1 MLTEK
6 LVKYYK
12 QVANIFCWAF
22 LIIAT
27 LTGAGTGYDEWDFPG
42 LIIGGLS
49 GAGTGYERWGF
60 MGFIIGGCGGL
71 LVAFALEL
79 FIIPPI
85 MVLFEINDKLDA
97 LKRQ

>member
-6 LVKYYK
+6 LVKYYR

-27 LTGAGTGYDEWDFPG
+27 L
-42 LIIGGLS
+42 S

-60 MGFIIGGCGGL
+60 MGFLIGGAGGL
-71 LVAFALEL
+71 LAAFAIEL
-79 FIIPPI
+79 FVIPPI
-85 MVLFEINDKLDA
+85 LVLFEINDKLDDIR
-97 LKRQ
+97 K

>member
-22 LIIAT
+22 LIIA
-27 LTGAGTGYDEWDFPG
+27 A
-42 LIIGGLS
+42 LS

-60 MGFIIGGCGGL
+60 MGLIIGGCGGL
-71 LVAFALEL
+71 LLAFILEL

-85 MVLFEINDKLDA
+85 MVLFEINDKLDTF
-97 LKRQ
+97 KRQ

>member
-6 LVKYYK
+6 LVKYYR

-22 LIIAT
+22 LIIA
-27 LTGAGTGYDEWDFPG
+27 A
-42 LIIGGLS
+42 LS

-71 LVAFALEL
+71 LIAFALEL
-79 FIIPPI
+79 FILLPI
-85 MVLFEINDKLDA
+85 MILCEINDKLDTF
-97 LKRQ
+97 KRE

>member
-6 LVKYYK
+6 LVKYYR

-27 LTGAGTGYDEWDFPG
+27 L
-42 LIIGGLS
+42 S
-49 GAGTGYERWGF
+49 GAGTGYEKWGF

-71 LVAFALEL
+71 LIAFAIEL

-85 MVLFEINDKLDA
+85 LVLFEINDKLDDIR
-97 LKRQ
+97 K

>member
-6 LVKYYK
+6 LVKYYRK
-12 QVANIFCWAF
+12 VANIFCWAF

-27 LTGAGTGYDEWDFPG
+27 
-42 LIIGGLS
+42 LS

-60 MGFIIGGCGGL
+60 MGFFIGGCGGL

-97 LKRQ
+97 FKRQ

>member
-22 LIIAT
+22 LIIA
-27 LTGAGTGYDEWDFPG
+27 A
-42 LIIGGLS
+42 LS

-60 MGFIIGGCGGL
+60 PGLIIGGLGGL
-71 LVAFALEL
+71 FAAFMIEL
-79 FIIPPI
+79 FIVPPI
-85 MVLFEINDKLDA
+85 MVLFEINDKLDDIR
-97 LKRQ
+97 K

>member
-6 LVKYYK
+6 LVKYYR

-27 LTGAGTGYDEWDFPG
+27 L
-42 LIIGGLS
+42 S

-60 MGFIIGGCGGL
+60 MGLIIGGCGGL
-71 LVAFALEL
+71 LLAFILEL

-85 MVLFEINDKLDA
+85 MVLFEINDMLDTF
-97 LKRQ
+97 RRH

>member
-6 LVKYYK
+6 LVKYYR

-27 LTGAGTGYDEWDFPG
+27 L
-42 LIIGGLS
+42 S

-60 MGFIIGGCGGL
+60 MGFLIGGAGGL
-71 LVAFALEL
+71 LAAFAIEL

-85 MVLFEINDKLDA
+85 LVLFEINDKLDDIR
-97 LKRQ
+97 K

>member
-6 LVKYYK
+6 LVKYYR

-27 LTGAGTGYDEWDFPG
+27 L
-42 LIIGGLS
+42 S

-60 MGFIIGGCGGL
+60 MGFLIGGVGGL
-71 LVAFALEL
+71 LAAFAIEL
-79 FIIPPI
+79 FVIPPI
-85 MVLFEINDKLDA
+85 LVLFEINDKLDDIR
-97 LKRQ
+97 K

>member
-6 LVKYYK
+6 LVKYYR

-22 LIIAT
+22 LIIA
-27 LTGAGTGYDEWDFPG
+27 AM
-42 LIIGGLS
+42 S

-60 MGFIIGGCGGL
+60 MGFLVGGAGGL
-71 LVAFALEL
+71 LIAFAIEL

-85 MVLFEINDKLDA
+85 MVLFEINDKLDD
-97 LKRQ
+97 LKR

>member
-6 LVKYYK
+6 LVKYYR

-27 LTGAGTGYDEWDFPG
+27 L
-42 LIIGGLS
+42 S

-60 MGFIIGGCGGL
+60 MGLIIGGCGGL
-71 LVAFALEL
+71 LLAFILEL

-85 MVLFEINDKLDA
+85 MVLFEINDKLDTF
-97 LKRQ
+97 KRQ

>member
-6 LVKYYK
+6 LVKYYR

-27 LTGAGTGYDEWDFPG
+27 L
-42 LIIGGLS
+42 S

-60 MGFIIGGCGGL
+60 MGLIIGGCGGL
-71 LVAFALEL
+71 LLAFILEL

-85 MVLFEINDKLDA
+85 MVLFEINDKLDTFR
-97 LKRQ
+97 RQ

>member
-6 LVKYYK
+6 LVKYYR

-27 LTGAGTGYDEWDFPG
+27 L
-42 LIIGGLS
+42 S
-49 GAGTGYERWGF
+49 GASTGYERWGF
-60 MGFIIGGCGGL
+60 LGFFIGGAGGL
-71 LVAFALEL
+71 FLAFAIEL

-85 MVLFEINDKLDA
+85 MVLFEINDKLDD
-97 LKRQ
+97 LKR